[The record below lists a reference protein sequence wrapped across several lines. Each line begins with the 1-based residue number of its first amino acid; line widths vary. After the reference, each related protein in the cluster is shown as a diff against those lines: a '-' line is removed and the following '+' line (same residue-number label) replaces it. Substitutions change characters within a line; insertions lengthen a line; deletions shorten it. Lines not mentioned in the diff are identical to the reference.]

1 MKNRKNEI
9 IDAARKRFA
18 RHGFRK
24 TSVEEIARDLRI
36 GKATI
41 YHYFNSKTDL
51 FYDTVSTDINNIIN
65 SISSIFNNESLT
77 IKNRLQNFVLLKRS
91 LNDNYSLIFQLVR
104 NNFSDL
110 RLEEERELFNTLLYK
125 EISVVKLFISST
137 STLPED
143 RILEFTKIFV
153 IQSYTISF
161 INEFESINN
170 GLRLDLMANSI
181 TDYFEKLIFTSG

>member
-9 IDAARKRFA
+9 IEAARKRFA

-41 YHYFNSKTDL
+41 YHYFNSKMDL
-51 FYDTVSTDINNIIN
+51 FYDTVSADINNIID

-77 IKNRLQNFVLLKRS
+77 IKNRLQNFVSLKRS

-125 EISVVKLFISST
+125 EISIVKLFISST

-161 INEFESINN
+161 INEFESIND
-170 GLRLDLMANSI
+170 GLSIDLMANSI
-181 TDYFEKLIFTSG
+181 TNYFEKLIFS